1 MGQEIRLMAKLN
13 CKRIEGLLTDG
24 KEGLGGGGKRNFLSA
39 VMVKARGSKHRNAF
53 YFIRTLPWGDEN
65 DWFLKERLG

>member
-1 MGQEIRLMAKLN
+1 MAK
-13 CKRIEGLLTDG
+13 RDW
-24 KEGLGGGGKRNFLSA
+24 GGGGKRNFLSA